1 MKNFNVLNKI
11 FLLATLLLSS
21 YQVIVGGHGIHQI
34 TIWSYTTGF
43 GVLVISSII
52 ILILGFETFD
62 KPLVVILFSLIPL
75 SFANGLVSQL
85 STNLTPWYLIF
96 TVIGFLI
103 IIFTRF
109 FKNKFLANVLLAIIH
124 AIAGFTIL
132 LLPIYL
138 VVTQR
143 YSSTLFFFSV
153 GGVIMGL
160 GGILFFYQ
168 NEEFFLGGNT
178 KLKFLP
184 GLLLLST
191 ICFTIGLGAF

>member
-1 MKNFNVLNKI
+1 MKNLKVLNKI

-21 YQVIVGGHGIHQI
+21 YQVVVGGHGIHQI
-34 TIWSYTTGF
+34 TIWSYTIGF
-43 GVLVISSII
+43 GVLVISSVI

-62 KPLVVILFSLIPL
+62 KPLVVILSSLIPL

-85 STNLTPWYLIF
+85 SIGFAPWYLIF
-96 TVIGFLI
+96 TFIGFLI
-103 IIFTRF
+103 IILTRF
-109 FKNKFLANVLLAIIH
+109 LNNRFLANALLAIIH

-132 LLPIYL
+132 LLPIYM
-138 VVTQR
+138 VITQT
-143 YSSTLFFFSV
+143 YSSELSFFSV
-153 GGVIMGL
+153 GGAIMGL

-168 NEEFFLGGNT
+168 NEENYLSGNT

-191 ICFTIGLGAF
+191 IFFSVGLSAI